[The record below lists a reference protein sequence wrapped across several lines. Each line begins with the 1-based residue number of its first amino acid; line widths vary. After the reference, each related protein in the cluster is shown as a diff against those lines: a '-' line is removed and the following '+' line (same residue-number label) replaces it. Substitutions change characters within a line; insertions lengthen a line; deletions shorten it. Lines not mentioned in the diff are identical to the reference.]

1 MTKPNVLISREDW
14 SKILTYAEA
23 AYDMHGTEIGG
34 MAHAFNENGVWT
46 VKDPVLID
54 QTIATSN
61 CTLNKEALAV
71 YYSDSVKHYKKEDI
85 TSDKFLYVWWHSHHN
100 MQAFWSST
108 DEKTILEAA
117 ENGPSMSL
125 VVNIKGEY
133 KLTYTIKEPIRAYL
147 NCNIKFISDN
157 IDDYAA
163 VKKEISDKCKL
174 SSQRT
179 LFGEAYKGG
188 EAVSPD
194 YEYSSKFGQGD
205 IFAASYQ
212 ETVDRDMAVLDAKEA
227 PRLQDDKRNYML
239 EIAFDDI
246 NDTLIDY
253 ISEAIDYKALK
264 HLIKEVNFKNEQ
276 YNIEFKIPTKK
287 EVVRTSAQI
296 LLKVNKEEEN
306 V

>member
-1 MTKPNVLISREDW
+1 VLIE
-14 SKILTYAEA
+14 
-23 AYDMHGTEIGG
+23 
-34 MAHAFNENGVWT
+34 
-46 VKDPVLID
+46 
-54 QTIATSN
+54 QTIAASN
-61 CTLNKEALAV
+61 CTLDREALAM

-133 KLTYTIKEPIRAYL
+133 KITYTIKEPIRAYL

-163 VKKEISDKCKL
+163 VKAEISNKCKL
-174 SSQRT
+174 SNQRT
-179 LFGEAYKGG
+179 LFGDAYKNE
-188 EAVSPD
+188 EAVRPG

-205 IFAASYQ
+205 IFAAGHQ
-212 ETVDRDMAVLDAKEA
+212 ELVDRDMAILDAKEA

-246 NDTLIDY
+246 NDSLIDY
-253 ISEAIDYKALK
+253 VSDAIDYKALK
-264 HLIKEVNFKNEQ
+264 ELINDVNFNNEQ
-276 YNIEFKIPTKK
+276 YNIKFRTPTKE

-296 LLKVNKEEEN
+296 LLKANKEEE
-306 V
+306 